1 MEDSGEENWFRIFIV
16 YRNMG
21 HEERGLREN
30 FMTLRK
36 ISEIKRYRYSY
47 FFPFLFFKSLIG
59 NKVLECEI

>member
-47 FFPFLFFKSLIG
+47 FFSLS
-59 NKVLECEI
+59 LL